1 MDIENSARL
10 SYRLLT
16 ANDAQLLFELDQDPA
31 VMKYINGGKVHSIEY
46 IKDIYLPRLNKFT
59 NPTQGW
65 GLWGVFMTES
75 KQFIGWILVRPMDF
89 FGDVPQWEELEI
101 GWRFKQETW
110 GKGIGTE
117 AAKQVMDAVVELG
130 VAKCIC
136 AIAME
141 DNIGSI
147 GIMKKL
153 GMKYIKTCSG
163 SVQYGLEFV

>member
-1 MDIENSARL
+1 MDIKNSARL

-75 KQFIGWILVRPMDF
+75 KQFIGWCKFLSVNLKLKKQADQAPMVSD
-89 FGDVPQWEELEI
+89 QTNL
-101 GWRFKQETW
+101 RR
-110 GKGIGTE
+110 
-117 AAKQVMDAVVELG
+117 
-130 VAKCIC
+130 
-136 AIAME
+136 
-141 DNIGSI
+141 
-147 GIMKKL
+147 
-153 GMKYIKTCSG
+153 
-163 SVQYGLEFV
+163 